1 MKTRFMPDAP
11 PEPAFLRAPSDVQDP
26 VSSNQFF
33 LSHKMQKMHLW
44 EGGKFVAVFPC
55 RRATCHRDPAGI
67 LFKTAFEQES
77 LTAERRAAVEARVV
91 KKKAEPQENRR
102 DACGVRGSY
111 ASPPGREN
119 PGPDMAEAFTI
130 EGG

>member
-1 MKTRFMPDAP
+1 MCGTLYR
-11 PEPAFLRAPSDVQDP
+11 QT
-26 VSSNQFF
+26 NFF
-33 LSHKMQKMHLW
+33 SHKMQKMHLL
-44 EGGKFVAVFPC
+44 GGEFVAVFLC

-67 LFKTAFEQES
+67 WFKTVFEQAS
-77 LTAERRAAVEARVV
+77 LTAERRAAVEALAV
-91 KKKAEPQENRR
+91 KKKAGSQENRR
-102 DACGVRGSY
+102 DAYGVKGSY